1 MISRVP
7 EDTLHLSVVDQNA
20 ARCYIQTLQIFPF
33 PDDSQFDNAVSALA
47 QALWVTLTKFP
58 FLAGTIGPVD
68 PGTGK
73 LTLRYPTQI
82 CDVVE
87 AGLFTSRRLSYP
99 DEYAHT
105 YANLKK
111 AGMPPSCFTGE
122 TFCPDLL
129 RGHPGIPLFAE
140 GVMRFQHE
148 APVLAVQVFLIKGGL
163 VLSVYVNHSVAD
175 CSGVNNFWKNYAE
188 SVRLRRGFNSHRN
201 IPSTLLKLALT
212 D

>member
-33 PDDSQFDNAVSALA
+33 PDDSQFDNAVSVLA
-47 QALWVTLTKFP
+47 QALWITLTKFP
-58 FLAGTIGPVD
+58 FLAGNLGPVD
-68 PGTGK
+68 PETGR
-73 LTLRYPTQI
+73 LALRYPTQI
-82 CDVVE
+82 CDVE
-87 AGLFTSRRLSYP
+87 KSGLFTSKRLSYP

-129 RGHPGIPLFAE
+129 RSLPGIPPFAE
-140 GVMRFQHE
+140 GVMPFKHE
-148 APVLAVQVFLIKGGL
+148 APVLAVQVFLINGGL
-163 VLSVYVNHSVAD
+163 VLSVYVHHNVAD

-188 SVRLRRGFNSHRN
+188 SVRLQRGFNSHRN
-201 IPSTLLKLALT
+201 IPFTPFQLGPA